1 MIKRA
6 IIKKL
11 NYFEANMFGAL
22 GRRAIF
28 AFGSIGQISL
38 FLMESLMATFSRP
51 FYIKQTFHQ
60 LFRVGFLSLPIV
72 TLTAIFTGIV
82 LALQTYAGFARFS
95 ATGAVPTVIVLSIVR
110 ELGPVLTGLMIAGRV
125 GAAMAAEVGTM
136 NVTDQID
143 AMRTLHTDPYHYLI
157 APRILASII
166 SLPLLVVVADT
177 IGVYGGYLISTLYL
191 DFNESYYLNQT
202 IQFLYFSDVFSGLIK
217 AFFFGAAIS
226 TIGCYCG
233 YTALRGAEG
242 VGVAATK
249 SVVLAS
255 ISIFILNYILTV
267 LLF

>member
-1 MIKRA
+1 
-6 IIKKL
+6 
-11 NYFEANMFGAL
+11 MFGAIGRHFIVAL
-22 GRRAIF
+22 GV
-28 AFGSIGQISL
+28 IGQIAL
-38 FLMESLMATFSRP
+38 FLLESLKATFTRP
-51 FYIKQTFHQ
+51 FYYKETIHQ

-72 TLTAIFTGIV
+72 TLTAVFTGIV
-82 LALQTYAGFARFS
+82 LALQTYTGFARFG

-125 GAAMAAEVGTM
+125 GASMAAEVGTM

-143 AMRTLHTDPYHYLI
+143 AMRTLHTDPHHYLI

-166 SLPLLVVVADT
+166 SLPLLVIVADT

-191 DFNESYYLNQT
+191 DFNESYYLAQT
-202 IQFLYFSDVFSGLIK
+202 FQYLYFSDVFSGLFK
-217 AFFFGAAIS
+217 AVFFGVAIS

-242 VGVAATK
+242 VGIAATK

-255 ISIFILNYILTV
+255 ISIFVLNYILTV

>member
-1 MIKRA
+1 
-6 IIKKL
+6 
-11 NYFEANMFGAL
+11 MFGAI
-22 GRRAIF
+22 GRRALN
-28 AFGSIGQISL
+28 AFSVIGQIAL
-38 FLMESLMATFSRP
+38 FLLESLKATLSRP
-51 FYIKQTFHQ
+51 FYIKEIFQQ

-82 LALQTYAGFARFS
+82 LALQTYTGFARFS
-95 ATGAVPTVIVLSIVR
+95 ATGAVPTVIVLSMVR
-110 ELGPVLTGLMIAGRV
+110 ELGPVLTGLMLAGRV

-143 AMRTLHTDPYHYLI
+143 AMRTLHTDPFHYLI
-157 APRILASII
+157 GPRVLAALI
-166 SLPLLVVVADT
+166 SMPLLVIVADT

-191 DFNESYYLNQT
+191 DFNESYYVNQT
-202 IQFLYFSDVFSGLIK
+202 FQYLYFSDVFSGLIK
-217 AFFFGAAIS
+217 AFFFGIAIAS
-226 TIGCYCG
+226 IGCYSG

-255 ISIFILNYILTV
+255 ISIFVLNYILTL

>member
-1 MIKRA
+1 
-6 IIKKL
+6 
-11 NYFEANMFGAL
+11 MFGAI
-22 GRRAIF
+22 GRRVLTAL
-28 AFGSIGQISL
+28 GVVGQITL
-38 FLMESLMATFSRP
+38 FLIGSLKATFGRP
-51 FYIKQTFHQ
+51 YYVKQTFQQ
-60 LFRVGFLSLPIV
+60 LYRVGFLSLPIV
-72 TLTAIFTGIV
+72 MLTAVFTGVV
-82 LALQTYAGFARFS
+82 LALQTYTGFARFS
-95 ATGAVPTVIVLSIVR
+95 ATGAVPTVVVLSIVR

-136 NVTDQID
+136 SVTDQID

-157 APRILASII
+157 APRILAAII
-166 SLPLLVVVADT
+166 SLPLLVIVADT

-191 DFNESYYLNQT
+191 DFNESYYLTQT
-202 IQFLYFSDVFSGLIK
+202 FQFLYFSDVFSGLIK
-217 AFFFGAAIS
+217 AFFFGAAIA

-255 ISIFILNYILTV
+255 ISIFILNYVLTV

>member
-1 MIKRA
+1 
-6 IIKKL
+6 
-11 NYFEANMFGAL
+11 MFGAL
-22 GRRAIF
+22 GRRAIAAF
-28 AFGSIGQISL
+28 ASIGQISL
-38 FLMESLMATFSRP
+38 FLMESLKATFSRP
-51 FYIKQTFHQ
+51 YYLKQTVHQ

-82 LALQTYAGFARFS
+82 LALQTYTGFARFS

-191 DFNESYYLNQT
+191 DFNESYYINQT
-202 IQFLYFSDVFSGLIK
+202 FQFLYFSDVFSGLIK
-217 AFFFGAAIS
+217 AFFFGAAVS

>member
-1 MIKRA
+1 
-6 IIKKL
+6 
-11 NYFEANMFGAL
+11 MFGAI
-22 GRRAIF
+22 GRRFILAM
-28 AFGSIGQISL
+28 GVIGQIAL
-38 FLMESLMATFSRP
+38 FLLESLKATFTRP
-51 FYIKQTFHQ
+51 FYIKETIHQ
-60 LFRVGFLSLPIV
+60 LYRVGFLSLPIV
-72 TLTAIFTGIV
+72 TLTAVFTGIV
-82 LALQTYAGFARFS
+82 LALQTYTGFSRFG

-157 APRILASII
+157 APRVLASVI

-191 DFNESYYLNQT
+191 DFNESYYITQT
-202 IQFLYFSDVFSGLIK
+202 FQFLYFSDVFSGLFK
-217 AFFFGAAIS
+217 SLFFGAAIS
-226 TIGCYCG
+226 TIGCYSG

-242 VGVAATK
+242 VGIAATK